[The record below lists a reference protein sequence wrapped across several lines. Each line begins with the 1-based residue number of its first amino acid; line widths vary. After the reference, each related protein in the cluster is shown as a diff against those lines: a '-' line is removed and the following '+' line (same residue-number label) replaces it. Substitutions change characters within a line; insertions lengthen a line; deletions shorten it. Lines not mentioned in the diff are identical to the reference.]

1 MKKIILFFVIIL
13 TVITGF
19 AKEQQLSP
27 SAEISIIT
35 VDPGELLLDTWGHSA
50 IRIKDRQLN
59 LDRVYNYGMY
69 DFNTSGF
76 YMKFMRGQ
84 LLYDLAAYP
93 FHYFL
98 KAYKREN
105 REVREQVL
113 QLTQEQKQKY
123 FDFLENNAKPE
134 NKKYLYD
141 FFFDNCATKMRD
153 VNTEVLKTN
162 VNYKDELTENK
173 YTFREL
179 IYQKLDNHP
188 WAKFGIDIA
197 LGSVIDDEAT
207 VKQYTFLPSYAY
219 DSFKNTTITVNGEV
233 LPLIKETNILYKSQ
247 KREVKKSSFT
257 PVLFFTILS
266 ILIIFI
272 TYRDYKNKKR
282 TKWLDFTLM
291 IVTGLI
297 GLLVFLLWFAT
308 DHKATKVNLNL
319 FWAFLPN
326 LVVAFY
332 VLKNKAKFL
341 KKYYMLLL
349 TLQLVMLVI
358 WIFKI
363 QVYNLVMIPILLM
376 LGVRYFYNY
385 FNLSKS

>member
-1 MKKIILFFVIIL
+1 MKKTILFFVIIL
-13 TVITGF
+13 TTIIGF
-19 AKEQQLSP
+19 AKEPQLSP
-27 SAEISIIT
+27 NAEISIIT
-35 VDPGELLLDTWGHSA
+35 VDPGVLLLDTWGHSA
-50 IRIKDRQLN
+50 IRIKDKQLN

-69 DFNTSGF
+69 DFKTPGF
-76 YMKFMRGQ
+76 YTKFMRGQ

-93 FHYFL
+93 FYYFL

-105 REVREQVL
+105 REVIEQVL

-123 FDFLENNAKPE
+123 FEFLENNAKPE

-153 VNTEVLKTN
+153 VNTEVLNTN
-162 VNYKDELTENK
+162 VNYKDELTKNK

-207 VKQYTFLPSYAY
+207 VQQYTFLPSYAY
-219 DSFKNTTITVNGEV
+219 DSFKNTTIIVNGEE
-233 LPLIKETNILYKSQ
+233 LPLIKETNILYKAQ

-257 PVLFFTILS
+257 PMLFFTILS

-282 TKWLDFTLM
+282 TKGLDFALM

-341 KKYYMLLL
+341 KKYYLLL
-349 TLQLVMLVI
+349 LALQLVMLVI

-363 QVYNLVMIPILLM
+363 QVYNLAMIPVLLM

-385 FNLSKS
+385 YNLSKS

>member
-1 MKKIILFFVIIL
+1 M
-13 TVITGF
+13 ITGF
-19 AKEQQLSP
+19 AKEPQLSP

-35 VDPGELLLDTWGHSA
+35 VDPGVLLLDTWGHSA
-50 IRIKDRQLN
+50 IRIKDKQLN
-59 LDRVYNYGMY
+59 FDRVYNYGMY
-69 DFNTSGF
+69 DFKTQGF
-76 YMKFMRGQ
+76 YTKFMRGQ

-105 REVREQVL
+105 REVIEQVL

-141 FFFDNCATKMRD
+141 FFFDNCATKLRD
-153 VNTEVLKTN
+153 VNTEVLHTN

-197 LGSVIDDEAT
+197 LGSVIDAEAT

-233 LPLIKETNILYKSQ
+233 LPLIKETNILYKP
-247 KREVKKSSFT
+247 KKIEVKKSNFT
-257 PVLFFTILS
+257 PMLFFTILS
-266 ILIIFI
+266 VLIIFI

-282 TKWLDFTLM
+282 TKWLDFILLL
-291 IVTGLI
+291 VTGLV

-332 VLKNKAKFL
+332 VLKNKATFL
-341 KKYYMLLL
+341 KKYYLLL
-349 TLQLVMLVI
+349 LALLVIMLVI

-363 QVYNLVMIPILLM
+363 QVYNLAMIPVLLM